1 MTAARLEPAAVLAI
15 DGGNSK
21 TDLALVG
28 WDGTVLAA
36 MRAPGASHEDYGI
49 EGAMRRLG
57 DMVRAVAAKAG
68 VDGSGP
74 DRSGPDRSGVVA
86 RHVSACLAGADL
98 PDEEAALTAALTAA
112 GWSRTAVAVND
123 TFAVLRG
130 GTDEP
135 WGVAVTCGAGINC
148 VAVARDGAT
157 ARYLSHGALTGDWGG
172 GLGLGS
178 AVMWH
183 AMRGWDGRGPA
194 TALGAAVAAHFG
206 LPSVCDVAVA
216 MHRGELGEAD
226 LIKLAVVLF
235 AVAASGDGVAR
246 SIVSRQAEE
255 IQLMAV
261 AAMRRL
267 GMAPS
272 GVTVVLG
279 GGVLESRDPL
289 LLGEIGRQLATA
301 APGAVA
307 RVLDVPPVAGAALLG
322 LDHVAAAAVAGQ
334 RLREQYRRRQDQP
347 P

>member
-1 MTAARLEPAAVLAI
+1 VLAI

-36 MRAPGASHEDYGI
+36 VRGPGASHEDYGI
-49 EGAMRRLG
+49 DGAMRRLG
-57 DMVRAVAAKAG
+57 YMVREVAAKAG
-68 VDGSGP
+68 LDGCAADPGI
-74 DRSGPDRSGVVA
+74 VA
-86 RHVSACLAGADL
+86 AHVSACLAGADL

-123 TFAVLRG
+123 TFAILRG
-130 GTDEP
+130 GSDQP

-148 VAVARDGAT
+148 VAVAPDGAT
-157 ARYLSHGALTGDWGG
+157 ARYLAHGTLSGDWGG
-172 GLGLGS
+172 GTGLGH

-194 TALGAAVAAHFG
+194 TALGAAVAARFG
-206 LPSVCDVAVA
+206 LASVRDVAVA
-216 MHRGELGEAD
+216 MHRGELGEAE
-226 LIKLAVVLF
+226 LITLSAVLF
-235 AVAASGDGVAR
+235 PVAAGGDEVAR
-246 SIVSRQAEE
+246 SLVSRQAAEV
-255 IQLMAV
+255 QLMAV
-261 AAMRRL
+261 AAIGRL
-267 GMAPS
+267 GMDPA

-279 GGVLESRDPL
+279 GGVLEARDPL
-289 LLGEIGRQLATA
+289 LLGEIGRKLAEA

-322 LDHVAAAAVAGQ
+322 LDHLAATAAAGQ
-334 RLREQYRRRQDQP
+334 RLREQYRSGLDRP